1 MSPTASWQR
10 LSNSEKNSRR
20 LHGKYRMP
28 VKTNSDQQ
36 KTRTESIES
45 IVWLVRVTE
54 VDKGSLKF
62 SFHVGLKEFANLGLF
77 SPAKLCAR
85 CPSAP
90 ISCLTKMRSAS
101 RLDTILNTRMLPRNI
116 DLLWRP
122 YHLSQLINLIL

>member
-1 MSPTASWQR
+1 MKIYNA
-10 LSNSEKNSRR
+10 
-20 LHGKYRMP
+20 

-45 IVWLVRVTE
+45 IIWLVRVTE

-101 RLDTILNTRMLPRNI
+101 RLDTILNNRMLPRDI